1 MGKLYGDSS
10 ECGGGGA
17 LEGVANFSALPDP
30 TANAGVSYFVEASEG
45 TPWLPGSLG
54 GSYYPRGVYYSNGT
68 EWLYQENP
76 GQATQA
82 EVNAGL
88 IDDKFVS
95 PKTLAGAG
103 IISDKNFTFIQ
114 ATASASWLVTHNL
127 GKIPSI
133 TVVDTAGNLVEGAVV
148 LATGNENN
156 ELTINFNAPFS
167 GTASLN

>member
-1 MGKLYGDSS
+1 MGKVYGDVS

-17 LEGVANFSALPDP
+17 LEGVANYSALPDP
-30 TANAGVSYFVEASEG
+30 TVNAGVSYFVEASEG
-45 TPWLPGSLG
+45 TAWLPGSLG

-95 PKTLAGAG
+95 PKTLSGAG
-103 IISDKNFTFIQ
+103 IISDKKILEFILHDVEKNESFLELHAFAYSTFYRPRRSSIPDVYLGPL
-114 ATASASWLVTHNL
+114 WL
-127 GKIPSI
+127 
-133 TVVDTAGNLVEGAVV
+133 
-148 LATGNENN
+148 
-156 ELTINFNAPFS
+156 
-167 GTASLN
+167 

>member
-1 MGKLYGDSS
+1 MGKVYGDVS

-54 GSYYPRGVYYSNGT
+54 GNYYPRGVYYSNGT

-95 PKTLAGAG
+95 PKTLAGSG
-103 IISDKNFTFIQ
+103 LTSDKNFIFTQ
-114 ATASASWLVTHNL
+114 AVASTLWSVNHGL
-127 GKIPSI
+127 GKRPAV
-133 TVVDTAGNLVEGAVV
+133 TVVDSLDRAVIAEV
-148 LATGNENN
+148 THVDDNN
-156 ELTINFNAPFS
+156 YTVKTNAALS
-167 GTASLN
+167 GKTYNN